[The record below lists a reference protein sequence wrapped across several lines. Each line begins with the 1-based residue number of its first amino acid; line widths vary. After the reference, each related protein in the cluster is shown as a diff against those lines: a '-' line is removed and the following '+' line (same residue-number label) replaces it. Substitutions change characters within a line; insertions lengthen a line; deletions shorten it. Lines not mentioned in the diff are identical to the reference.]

1 MLADIL
7 KWVKPVAVANPIKQD
22 SVEEETLNEKT
33 GWETGFWSWLK
44 KSVWEISNAAM
55 AYVNSPDLSDYLWNS
70 TSIPQKIQDFWAR
83 NWLLWA
89 IPYWVGSFMKLFT
102 KADQDQTNKAWLKSI
117 SWEDLAYIKSLDK
130 DSAFNYLNKKWLVV
144 DSAKTQEALNQ
155 YYKDNLNN
163 IKRYWLDKIQPPKS
177 IFSEKEENL
186 LKLTKQKAF
195 ETSTWLW
202 LSELASARTVQL
214 MEDWFRATI
223 EWPKMSLIDIEDK
236 YNKLKEQWNLTPEA
250 ENIYNKTKSLY
261 EKALPR
267 ISELAIM
274 QSKHVWKS
282 NEETEDL
289 VIKELKEKWYW
300 SVNEYIY
307 QDSKESIEYEW
318 KKIDS
323 TPTMS
328 LSDWMKANASSMDV
342 IYQFNKENWFSY
354 SNFLTWRN
362 LDESFHVAWDLI
374 WIVTNNLNSWAQ
386 RFLSSTNALWLW
398 AAATW
403 FQYWEWDLKM
413 SWYSYTEEWT
423 WTYWRWLAKWAD
435 FLPEVTSFLVWTKWI
450 DKLLRVWKLW
460 TYLWWTAME
469 WWLAYKMLT
478 SLKLSPTAALKWERA
493 LQNVAYTALN
503 VVPREMVVGTVWNAR
518 DPKSW
523 SQDQEYR
530 AMFDAAIGWMMWVWR
545 QFKDIWA
552 INDIFQTPEQSK
564 AYLDK
569 LWAEWQNLSQ
579 EQLNFFMKFHPTLI
593 KSAEKYFELA
603 KTKAISA
610 WDDLI
615 LGMDADEFVKQS
627 KRAYASAKV
636 RHLYIKNGW
645 QLTDWGRNLL
655 SNLQKLV
662 DDPNINLASV
672 VKLDWNIPW
681 KVTFA
686 WQTSNVK
693 IKADAFQRSLDWEY
707 EKPVDQ
713 VFNWEW
719 WKPDS
724 VMNKQQLETIVDNI
738 KKNSIFK
745 DIDKWVEITNKE
757 WVKEFKPYIKEVED
771 WYQLTR
777 EWYEYLGIVDK
788 RTSVDEIIKTD
799 WALDVADALKIA
811 KDNGADISDKTIS
824 LIQNTDLINKLISI
838 SWC

>member
-1 MLADIL
+1 
-7 KWVKPVAVANPIKQD
+7 
-22 SVEEETLNEKT
+22 
-33 GWETGFWSWLK
+33 
-44 KSVWEISNAAM
+44 
-55 AYVNSPDLSDYLWNS
+55 
-70 TSIPQKIQDFWAR
+70 
-83 NWLLWA
+83 
-89 IPYWVGSFMKLFT
+89 
-102 KADQDQTNKAWLKSI
+102 
-117 SWEDLAYIKSLDK
+117 
-130 DSAFNYLNKKWLVV
+130 
-144 DSAKTQEALNQ
+144 
-155 YYKDNLNN
+155 
-163 IKRYWLDKIQPPKS
+163 
-177 IFSEKEENL
+177 
-186 LKLTKQKAF
+186 
-195 ETSTWLW
+195 
-202 LSELASARTVQL
+202 
-214 MEDWFRATI
+214 
-223 EWPKMSLIDIEDK
+223 
-236 YNKLKEQWNLTPEA
+236 
-250 ENIYNKTKSLY
+250 
-261 EKALPR
+261 
-267 ISELAIM
+267 
-274 QSKHVWKS
+274 
-282 NEETEDL
+282 
-289 VIKELKEKWYW
+289 
-300 SVNEYIY
+300 
-307 QDSKESIEYEW
+307 
-318 KKIDS
+318 
-323 TPTMS
+323 
-328 LSDWMKANASSMDV
+328 
-342 IYQFNKENWFSY
+342 
-354 SNFLTWRN
+354 
-362 LDESFHVAWDLI
+362 
-374 WIVTNNLNSWAQ
+374 
-386 RFLSSTNALWLW
+386 
-398 AAATW
+398 
-403 FQYWEWDLKM
+403 
-413 SWYSYTEEWT
+413 
-423 WTYWRWLAKWAD
+423 
-435 FLPEVTSFLVWTKWI
+435 
-450 DKLLRVWKLW
+450 
-460 TYLWWTAME
+460 
-469 WWLAYKMLT
+469 
-478 SLKLSPTAALKWERA
+478 
-493 LQNVAYTALN
+493 
-503 VVPREMVVGTVWNAR
+503 
-518 DPKSW
+518 
-523 SQDQEYR
+523 
-530 AMFDAAIGWMMWVWR
+530 MFDAAIGWMMWVWR

-569 LWAEWQNLSQ
+569 LWAEWPNLSQ

-636 RHLYIKNGW
+636 RDLYIKNGW
-645 QLTDWGRNLL
+645 QLTDWDRNLL